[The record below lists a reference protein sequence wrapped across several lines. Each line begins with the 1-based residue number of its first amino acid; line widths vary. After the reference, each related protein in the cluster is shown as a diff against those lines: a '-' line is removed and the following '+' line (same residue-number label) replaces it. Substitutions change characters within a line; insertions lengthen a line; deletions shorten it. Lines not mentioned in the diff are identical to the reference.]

1 MLKNADGSVTLTAN
15 EAAVCGA
22 GLHQLVTNTRIRSM
36 NLDLAIQRAAVMLC
50 APNGTTDQLPADA
63 PEGFLPAEAFID
75 AARGLVALAADE
87 GGL

>member
-1 MLKNADGSVTLTAN
+1 MLKNADGTYTLTAN
-15 EAAVCGA
+15 EVAVCGA

-50 APNGTTDQLPADA
+50 APNGTTVQLPTD
-63 PEGFLPAEAFID
+63 PPDGMLTDEAFID
-75 AARGLVALAADE
+75 AARGLIAMACDE